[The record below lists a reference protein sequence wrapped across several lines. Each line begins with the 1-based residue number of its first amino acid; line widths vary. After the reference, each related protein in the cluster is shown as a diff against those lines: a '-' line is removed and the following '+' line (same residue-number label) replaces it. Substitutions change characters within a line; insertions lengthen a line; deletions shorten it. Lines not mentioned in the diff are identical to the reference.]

1 MLYLDQSGQ
10 EIGQTRECPDCKKS
24 TMALEAVNPAVF
36 LGGTFARCQCRR
48 CRKEIVR
55 FLPSMN

>member
-36 LGGTFARCQCRR
+36 LGGTFARYQCGGVERKSSAVFFRR
-48 CRKEIVR
+48 
-55 FLPSMN
+55 